1 MQDFAESIKGMIIL
15 ELSER
20 LKLSYLT
27 LRIEKEGVMV
37 QGQIKADSYH
47 SEHWEYSVYPYAHGY
62 IDIIGTVP
70 YEDIDCVFLNYTRY
84 LEYLKN
90 SI

>member
-27 LRIEKEGVMV
+27 LRIEKEGVTIRTE
-37 QGQIKADSYH
+37 IKADSYY
-47 SEHWEYSVYPYAHGY
+47 SEHWEYSVDPCANGY
-62 IDIIGTVP
+62 LYIIGTVP
-70 YEDIDCVFLNYTRY
+70 YENIDCVFLNYTKQ
-84 LEYLKN
+84 LEYLYN